1 MLRNIIFVIFMVC
14 AVLVNGE
21 PKVPCYFIFGDS
33 LSDVGNNNNL
43 KTMAKANYPPYGV
56 DFPGGVPTGRFTN
69 NRTIEDYISTYL
81 GFDDKSI
88 VPYRDQMGQ
97 DILRDVNFASGSAG
111 ILMETGSQV
120 GDRIWLD
127 RQIQNY
133 IITILRLQFMVFG
146 PVSNY
151 LYKCLYTV
159 DIGGNDYINNYFLP
173 QYYPSQRL
181 YTLDQYTDLLIS
193 RYRSR
198 LRILYN
204 TGARMVAIF
213 GLGSIGCIP
222 SQIIRNN
229 ATDCVDEI
237 NQAANMFNTKLE
249 SLVDELNAGLPGA
262 KFTLISVSALQALN
276 PLPEGINSN
285 STCCTLRSDFQC
297 EPYSTPCA
305 NRDLYAFFDGFHPTD
320 VVNGGVAKAAYSSQ
334 DRRIAN
340 PMNINELTSGQQGKA
355 KY

>member
-1 MLRNIIFVIFMVC
+1 MLRIIIFVIFMVC
-14 AVLVNGE
+14 AVLVKGE

-43 KTMAKANYPPYGV
+43 RTMAKANYPPYGV

-81 GFDDKSI
+81 GFDESI
-88 VPYRDQMGQ
+88 GPYRDLMGQ
-97 DILRDVNFASGSAG
+97 DILRGVNFASGSAG
-111 ILMETGSQV
+111 ILMETGSQL

-127 RQIQNY
+127 RQIRNY
-133 IITILRLQFMVFG
+133 MLTILRLQFMVFG

-151 LYKCLYTV
+151 LNKCLYTV
-159 DIGGNDYINNYFLP
+159 NIGSNDYLNNYFLP

-181 YTLDQYTDLLIS
+181 YTPDQFTNLLIA
-193 RYRSR
+193 RYRSQ
-198 LRILYN
+198 LRTLYN
-204 TGARMVAIF
+204 TGARMFAIF
-213 GLGSIGCIP
+213 GVGNLGCVP
-222 SQIIRNN
+222 SQIMRNN

-249 SLVDELNAGLPGA
+249 SLLDELNARLSGA
-262 KFTLISVSALQALN
+262 KFTLISLSNLQALS
-276 PLPEGINSN
+276 PLPEGINTN

-297 EPYSTPCA
+297 EPYSTPCP

-320 VVNGGVAKAAYSSQ
+320 VVNGGVAEAAYSSP

-340 PMNINELTSGQQGKA
+340 PMNINELTSNQQGKA
-355 KY
+355 TY

>member
-69 NRTIEDYISTYL
+69 NRTIEDYI
-81 GFDDKSI
+81 F
-88 VPYRDQMGQ
+88 
-97 DILRDVNFASGSAG
+97 
-111 ILMETGSQV
+111 
-120 GDRIWLD
+120 
-127 RQIQNY
+127 
-133 IITILRLQFMVFG
+133 
-146 PVSNY
+146 SNY